1 MKLRKKLHLEV
12 KCPQKQWLKRLF
24 RSDLVGIGSFNR
36 EKERERKKERE
47 MRMRLG
53 EGVWGR
59 CRRGRQGGMEGV
71 PVTGMFFKFDKV
83 RHD

>member
-1 MKLRKKLHLEV
+1 MARIMLFLPFPQGGWVARRRYICGGEGGRQMKLRKKLHLEV

-47 MRMRLG
+47 G
-53 EGVWGR
+53 NEDEVG
-59 CRRGRQGGMEGV
+59 
-71 PVTGMFFKFDKV
+71 
-83 RHD
+83 